1 MTARDSN
8 PGQRSP
14 SSGWGGIGRAL
25 LLAGLWLLA
34 AQAAAQRYDQG
45 LLWRVETPAGASH
58 VFGTIHVQD
67 PRVIDLPPPVASA
80 FDEARSVTV
89 ELSLD
94 PGNVMALAS
103 RMLLQDGR
111 DLAGIA
117 GAELFGKVA
126 AQTAKLGLP
135 EPALLMFKPW
145 AAALLLMVPQQD
157 PEKVLDVVLARRAAV
172 QGKPVH
178 ELETVMEQAD
188 VFDGMAEADQVAL
201 LRYAVAN
208 QQQVA
213 RNTSELVKAWLARD
227 LAAMWRISQE
237 GVGAS
242 AETRRLN
249 EVFLQRLLIA
259 RNGRMA
265 ERMDARLKEG
275 GAFVAIGALHLYG
288 NDGVLALL
296 QRRGWRVTR
305 VY

>member
-1 MTARDSN
+1 MSARIRTA
-8 PGQRSP
+8 
-14 SSGWGGIGRAL
+14 IL
-25 LLAGLWLLA
+25 FLLALA
-34 AQAAAQRYDQG
+34 LVPAQAAAQRYDQG

-67 PRVIDLPPPVASA
+67 PRVIDLPQPVARA

-89 ELSLD
+89 ELSLE
-94 PGNVMALAS
+94 PGNVMALAA
-103 RMLLQDGR
+103 RMMLQDGR
-111 DLAGIA
+111 DLPAIA
-117 GAELFGKVA
+117 GPELFGKAA

-135 EPALLMFKPW
+135 EQALMLFKPW

-157 PEKVLDVVLARRAAV
+157 PEKVLDVVLARRAAAR
-172 QGKPVH
+172 GKPVH

-188 VFDGMAEADQVAL
+188 VFDGMTEPDQVAL
-201 LRYAVAN
+201 LRYAVEN
-208 QQQVA
+208 RQQVA
-213 RNTSELVKAWLARD
+213 RNTAGLVKAWLARD

-237 GVGAS
+237 GADAS
-242 AETRRLN
+242 PETRRLN
-249 EVFLQRLLIA
+249 EVFLQRVLIA

-288 NDGVLALL
+288 ADGVLALL
-296 QRRGWRVTR
+296 QKRGWKVSR